1 MKIYI
6 PEENNYIKTV
16 DGQLVYMK
24 YGELPPW
31 DMSASTTSNWAYVI
45 PIGSTVLGA
54 QYTIYTD
61 AGTLQGVLPTFDPIT
76 CAPNC
81 VCRGNANRSFYLET
95 PAGSYYQTSG
105 LFTSVLVPRGYY
117 CVWYIP

>member
-1 MKIYI
+1 MKIYV

-31 DMSASTTSNWAYVI
+31 DMSTDLTSIWAYVI
-45 PIGSTVLGA
+45 PIGSTVLAA

-61 AGTLQGVLPTFDPIT
+61 ARSLYGVLPTFDLVT
-76 CAPNC
+76 LAPNC
-81 VCRGNANRSFYLET
+81 ACVGNTNRTFHLET
-95 PAGSYYQTSG
+95 VAGSIYQTSG